1 MKPST
6 LSILMPVFNEAATL
20 ERAVEEVLAAELPV
34 ERELILVDDGSIDG
48 TRELIRERSWPD
60 QVRVIEH
67 ERNRGKGA
75 AVRTALA
82 AAQGE
87 LSVIVDA
94 DREYDPADLASLLEP
109 LVDGRAEAVFGVR
122 GFHSHSAYGFWYA
135 LGNKSVTLA
144 ANVLY
149 DSWLS
154 DIMSCYKALPTELM
168 RSLELREEGFAIEP
182 EITARLLRGGV
193 RIFEVPISYQARSRE
208 AGKKLTAIDGFRV
221 LRTLLRCRVT
231 PTRSSP
237 VASS

>member
-1 MKPST
+1 MT
-6 LSILMPVFNEAATL
+6 LSILMPAFNEVATL
-20 ERAVEEVLAAELPV
+20 EQAVEDVLAAALPV
-34 ERELILVDDGSIDG
+34 ERELILVDDGSVDG
-48 TRELIRERSWPD
+48 TRELIRERSWPA

-82 AAQGE
+82 AAEGE
-87 LSVIVDA
+87 WSVIVDA
-94 DREYDPADLASLLEP
+94 DREYDPADLAGLLEP

-122 GFHSHSAYGFWYA
+122 GFYSHSAYGFWYA
-135 LGNKSVTLA
+135 LGNKCVTQA

-168 RSLELREEGFAIEP
+168 RSLELREDGFAIEP
-182 EITARLLRGGV
+182 EITARLLRRGV

-208 AGKKLTAIDGFRV
+208 AGKKLTAIDGVRV
-221 LRTLLRCRVT
+221 LRTLLRCRV
-231 PTRSSP
+231 R
-237 VASS
+237 